1 MTDFR
6 KRLLGICGVAL
17 AFAGFA
23 NAQYTCANPSS
34 ASTLMRAEGTTEQT
48 ADLLITC
55 STLAT
60 NPATVAGTAI
70 LTLSV
75 SPALPITSKV
85 LATSGTAYTEA
96 LAFVSAPATPTVPT
110 AGVAM
115 VQGVVTGAG
124 TMTFTGIPTAPCAA
138 GVVCSFVVTVTNV
151 RVNAT
156 SLGAGPVSIS
166 ESALLTAGGFPATV
180 NPVLVPATAVG
191 IVINGLTTTKVTTS
205 TLASA
210 CSGTGS
216 TPQAAFSLAFGEN
229 FSTAFKVQ
237 GSAATNGV
245 VGAWT
250 EPVLNTET
258 GYVPA
263 AFPSTGGSN
272 IANSGTRIKVIF
284 SNVPTGMTIYVPL
297 SISSPGTVTNGS
309 AVLTS
314 SENGAFSP
322 VTGSGA
328 LTASGGTATA
338 IYEIVAQ
345 ANGVSQI
352 DNFSLAVTY
361 TLTANSI
368 TTNLPALSA
377 TVQFAGG
384 TAGNVPGFV
393 VGSSTNT
400 NTGPGVG
407 LCSTTIMFPYL
418 SNGSGFDT
426 GIAISNTSTDNLKSG
441 GGSSVTAQAGTCS
454 FNFYGTGAP
463 ASAVVTPNVA
473 SGTTYAA
480 TLSSLA
486 PGFTGYGIA
495 NCNFQYGHGF
505 AYISYN
511 LTQTNG
517 VSLGYVANVIP
528 SGTRPGSESLG
539 H

>member
-23 NAQYTCANPSS
+23 NAQYTCSNPSS

-55 STLAT
+55 ATSAT
-60 NPATVAGTAI
+60 NPVATVAGTAN

-96 LAFVSAPATPTVPT
+96 LAFVSAPATPTTPV
-110 AGVAM
+110 AGTF

-124 TMTFTGIPTAPCAA
+124 TMTFTGIPTAACAA
-138 GVVCSFVVTVTNV
+138 STACTFVVTVTNV

-191 IVINGLTTTKVTTS
+191 IVINGLTSAKATSS

-210 CSGTGS
+210 CSGTGT
-216 TPQAAFSLAFGEN
+216 TPQAAFTLTFGEN

-237 GSAATNGV
+237 GSAATNGT

-250 EPVLNTET
+250 EPMLNTET
-258 GYVPA
+258 GYIPA
-263 AFPSTGGSN
+263 AFPSTTASAV
-272 IANSGTRIKVIF
+272 ANSGTRIKVIF
-284 SNVPTGMTIYVPL
+284 SNIPTGMTLYVPL
-297 SISSPGTVTNGS
+297 SISSPGTATNGS

-314 SENGAFSP
+314 SENGAFSA
-322 VTGSGA
+322 VTGNGA
-328 LTASGGTATA
+328 LTVSGGTATA

-352 DNFSLAVTY
+352 DNFSLPVTY

-368 TTNLPALSA
+368 TTNVPALSA
-377 TVQFAGG
+377 TVQFASGS
-384 TAGNVPGFV
+384 AGNVPGFV

-400 NTGPGVG
+400 VTGPAVS
-407 LCSTTIMFPYL
+407 LCSTTIMFPYMTN
-418 SNGSGFDT
+418 SSGFDT

-441 GGSSVTAQAGTCS
+441 GGNSVTAQNGICS
-454 FNFYGTGAP
+454 LSFYGTGAP
-463 ASAVVTPNVA
+463 TSAVNTPSVS

-486 PGFTGYGIA
+486 PGFTGYAIA
-495 NCNFQYGHGF
+495 NCNFQFGHGF
-505 AYISYN
+505 VYISYN

-517 VSLGYVANVIP
+517 VSMGYLGLVVPA
-528 SGTRPGSESLG
+528 GTRPGGETLG